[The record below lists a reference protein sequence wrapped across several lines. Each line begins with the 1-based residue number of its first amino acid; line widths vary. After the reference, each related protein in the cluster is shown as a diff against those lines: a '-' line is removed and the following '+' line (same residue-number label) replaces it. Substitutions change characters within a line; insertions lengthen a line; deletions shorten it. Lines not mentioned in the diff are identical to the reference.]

1 MAQKPDFIYPCKLL
15 ISFVF
20 VFFDVMVKFDHDNNK
35 LLSMVILVSS
45 VF

>member
-1 MAQKPDFIYPCKLL
+1 MAQKPDFTYPCKLF
-15 ISFVF
+15 INFVF
-20 VFFDVMVKFDHDNNK
+20 VFFDVMVKFDQDNNK